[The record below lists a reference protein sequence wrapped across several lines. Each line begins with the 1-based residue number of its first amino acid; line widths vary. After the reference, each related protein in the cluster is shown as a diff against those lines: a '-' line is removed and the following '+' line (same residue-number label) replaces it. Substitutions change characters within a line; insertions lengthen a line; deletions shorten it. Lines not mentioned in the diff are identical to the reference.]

1 MIKFKG
7 TFFDGKTAKAH
18 SVEVLCDGVNFHIH
32 NANGLIKRRVSVE
45 DCVITPPLGNVSRSI
60 KLPDGAN
67 CETDDLEA
75 IARLENQAGLN
86 RAMRI
91 VNFLESRWRIVAGCF
106 AATVVC
112 SWVFISFGIPFL
124 AKQIAFSVPPGVMEN
139 ISMKSLKFLDHNFL
153 QPSELDANKTAR
165 LLEIFRKVHKEI
177 GSAFNYRLEFRK
189 SPQIGPNAFAL
200 PSGMI
205 VMTDELV
212 KLAQNDIGLIG
223 IMAHEIAHV
232 EKRHGLRSILQ
243 NTGTFMLIS
252 VLAGDVT
259 SITSSAAALPT
270 LLVETGYSRK
280 FEREADHE
288 SGTYLIRKG
297 WGTQPYQNILL
308 QIAKRGSHYPNIS
321 MLSTH
326 PDLED
331 RMAYLKQLEGQNIP

>member
-1 MIKFKG
+1 MIRFTG

-18 SVEVLCDGVNFHIH
+18 TVEVRFDGVNFNIQDTS
-32 NANGLIKRRVSVE
+32 GLIKRRVRVE
-45 DCVITPPLGNVSRSI
+45 ECVITPPLGNVSRSI
-60 KLPDGAN
+60 KLPDGAS

-75 IARLENQAGLN
+75 IAQLENQAGLN

-91 VNFLESRWRIVAGCF
+91 VHFFESRWRIVAGCV
-106 AATVVC
+106 AAIIIC

-124 AKQIAFSVPPGVMEN
+124 SKQIALSVPHGLMEN
-139 ISMKSLKFLDHNFL
+139 ISMKSLKFLDHNFFR
-153 QPSELDANKTAR
+153 PSELDTDKTDR
-165 LLEIFRKVHKEI
+165 LLGVFRKVHKEI
-177 GSAFNYRLEFRK
+177 GSEFNYRLEFRK

-200 PSGMI
+200 PSGTI

-212 KLAQNDIGLIG
+212 NLAQNDVELIG

-232 EKRHGLRSILQ
+232 EKRHGVRSILQ

-252 VLAGDVT
+252 VLAGDVA

-270 LLVETGYSRK
+270 LLIEKGYSRK
-280 FEREADHE
+280 FEREADYE
-288 SGTYLIRKG
+288 SCAYLMRQG

-308 QIAKRGSHYPNIS
+308 RISEKDSHHPKFS

-326 PDLED
+326 PDLKERLD
-331 RMAYLKQLEGQNIP
+331 YLKQLESQNIH